1 MTMPAEFSGG
11 NAIKRFFAARAGL
24 AAVEFA
30 LIAPIMIA
38 LFFGVVE
45 SSGALSASR
54 KTLLSAN
61 TLADLV
67 AQETEITR
75 DNLDDLFVGME
86 DVIDL
91 RDINA
96 TFRVVSVIY
105 DAGTDEL
112 KVDWSYDST
121 GAQPYAAGSVYS
133 GDLDAALFDDASSL
147 IVAETEYAYASPI
160 SQKIIGAMTFEK
172 SASRWPRRTAR
183 VKYCT
188 AAGVC
193 A

>member
-1 MTMPAEFSGG
+1 MRA
-11 NAIKRFFAARAGL
+11 NALIRHAIARFTLSCGGL

-30 LIAPIMIA
+30 LIAPIMIV

-105 DAGTDEL
+105 DVDTDEL

-121 GAQPYAAGSVYS
+121 GAQPYATGSVYS
-133 GDLDAALFDDASSL
+133 GDLDAALFDDAASL
-147 IVAETEYAYASPI
+147 IVAETEYAYVSPI
-160 SQKIIGAMTFEK
+160 SQKIIGALTFEK

-188 AAGVC
+188 VAGVC
-193 A
+193 V